1 LKDFEDVLE
10 KSTGLFGITRFSDG
24 KLEIPIM
31 GFRFKQTID
40 DFDTSENEGKCEI
53 YHENECSIFQF

>member
-1 LKDFEDVLE
+1 
-10 KSTGLFGITRFSDG
+10 
-24 KLEIPIM
+24 M

-40 DFDTSENEGKCEI
+40 DLDTSENEGKCEI